1 MARTGERVD
10 PYRAFNFRV
19 ELEGLVTGGFS
30 KCSGLQVEIE
40 TKEVREGGVN
50 DYIDHFGGRVKHV
63 PLVLERGLCDIDGL
77 WAWYQD
83 AARGRVKRKNG
94 TIHLLDAFQSPVM
107 HWDFKQAWPTKWT
120 GPELRADANAVAFE
134 SIELVHRGLEWKKD

>member
-1 MARTGERVD
+1 MARTGERLD

-19 ELEGLVTGGFS
+19 EVEGLVAGGFS
-30 KCSGLQVEIE
+30 KCSGLQAEIE

-50 DYIDHFGGRVKHV
+50 GYVERLSGRVKHP

-77 WAWYQD
+77 WRWYQD
-83 AARGRVKRKNG
+83 AARGRVKRRNG
-94 TIHLLDAFQSPVM
+94 TIHLLDAFQTPVM
-107 HWDFKQAWPTKWT
+107 HWDFKHAFPTKWT

-134 SIELVHRGLEWKKD
+134 SIELVHRGLEWSKD